1 MFLSSFD
8 HVTILL
14 FILQVTISA
23 KSRLEHQLTKCD
35 NENLRYCLC
44 AILEASN
51 EYVNIIFV

>member
-23 KSRLEHQLTKCD
+23 KSRLEHQLTSVTMKISGIVYVL
-35 NENLRYCLC
+35 NLKRLM
-44 AILEASN
+44 S
-51 EYVNIIFV
+51 V